1 MTTADRG
8 GRFLLAMIDA
18 GGTVPP
24 ALGLAADLIQRG
36 HQVRVLADPTIEAS
50 ARSAGCGFTP
60 WRDAPHF
67 NSRAEQTAMIA
78 AMEGR
83 NPVRAVQ
90 AVKGY
95 AGKDMTSRFAGD
107 VVATVRDSP
116 VDAILADGLPGILI
130 GAQSTGLPTAALLA
144 QTYLRPTPGLPLL
157 GTGWSPAHS
166 LPGRARDRLAPSMAT
181 WLLNRTLPRLNAVTT
196 LYGQSPLDDVFELFD
211 RCGRVLVLTSPSF
224 DFAAPR
230 LPGNVRYV
238 GPQLQD
244 PDWAASAGWHRPGT
258 DPLVLVATS
267 SIYQHQADL
276 LQRIAHALG
285 RLPVHAILTTGPAID
300 PSTIQAPP
308 NVEVVP
314 AAPHSRILPEASAV
328 ITHAGHGTVLKSL
341 AAGVPLICIPM
352 GRDQNDNTVRVLR
365 LDAGIRL
372 NQRST
377 PGHIAAAV
385 SEILH
390 NPQYTAAA
398 RRFAQVLTHEA
409 ASTPTAAD
417 EAEGLLR
424 PNALDEPA
432 QNGPDDLGRTTR

>member
-1 MTTADRG
+1 MTSVDRG

-18 GGTVPP
+18 GGTVHP
-24 ALGLAADLIQRG
+24 ALGLAADLIRRG

-50 ARSAGCGFTP
+50 ARSAGCRFTP

-67 NSRAEQTAMIA
+67 NSRAEQTSMIA

-90 AVKGY
+90 AVKAY
-95 AGKDMTSRFAGD
+95 AGKEMTGRFAGD
-107 VVATVRDSP
+107 VVATVRDTL

-157 GTGWSPAHS
+157 GTGWSPARS
-166 LPGRARDRLAPSMAT
+166 LPGRARDRVAPSVAT
-181 WLLNRTLPRLNAVTT
+181 WLLNRSLPRLNAVTT

-224 DFAAPR
+224 DFAPPR

-244 PDWAASAGWHRPGT
+244 PDWAASADWDRRGT

-267 SIYQHQADL
+267 SIYQHQGDL

-308 NVEVVP
+308 NVQAVP
-314 AAPHSRILPEASAV
+314 AAPHSRILPEASAI

-365 LDAGIRL
+365 LGAGIRL
-372 NQRST
+372 KQRST
-377 PGHIAAAV
+377 PGQIAAAV
-385 SEILH
+385 SQTLH
-390 NPQYTAAA
+390 NPQYTTAA
-398 RRFAQVLTHEA
+398 RRFAKVLTYEA
-409 ASTPTAAD
+409 ATTPTAAD

-424 PNALDEPA
+424 PNAANDSSPEQA
-432 QNGPDDLGRTTR
+432 R

>member
-18 GGTVPP
+18 GGTIPP
-24 ALGLAADLIQRG
+24 ALGLADDLIRRG

-90 AVKGY
+90 AVKAY

-166 LPGRARDRLAPSMAT
+166 FPGRARDRLAPSTAT

-196 LYGQSPLDDVFELFD
+196 RYGQSPLDDVFELFD
-211 RCGRVLVLTSPSF
+211 RCRRVLVLTSPSF

-230 LPGNVRYV
+230 LPENVRYV

-244 PDWAASAGWHRPGT
+244 PDWAASTGGTGT
-258 DPLVLVATS
+258 D
-267 SIYQHQADL
+267 
-276 LQRIAHALG
+276 
-285 RLPVHAILTTGPAID
+285 
-300 PSTIQAPP
+300 
-308 NVEVVP
+308 
-314 AAPHSRILPEASAV
+314 AAPTRSSWSPPA
-328 ITHAGHGTVLKSL
+328 
-341 AAGVPLICIPM
+341 
-352 GRDQNDNTVRVLR
+352 
-365 LDAGIRL
+365 
-372 NQRST
+372 RST
-377 PGHIAAAV
+377 NTRPTCFSG
-385 SEILH
+385 S
-390 NPQYTAAA
+390 P
-398 RRFAQVLTHEA
+398 
-409 ASTPTAAD
+409 TPWAGCPCT
-417 EAEGLLR
+417 
-424 PNALDEPA
+424 PS
-432 QNGPDDLGRTTR
+432 